1 MDHFLKPIWSRS
13 ELYLNFRLKTPRKTG
28 PLSGSPTGWLTL
40 FNYCDGAMVA
50 VGYLETLLKVEGWW
64 EKMSSRP
71 RPAAVAGDVLCCLVL
86 SFWDYDGSLLS
97 SWWSTLLCCPWF
109 LQHTGCSSLVT
120 LSLSWPANQKLLSQ
134 KHDVSHLVDLILS
147 LNNLCFI
154 QWMQRDLGHSNSKIE
169 IYRIFCKQ

>member
-1 MDHFLKPIWSRS
+1 MDHFLEPICILS
-13 ELYLNFRLKTPRKTG
+13 ELYLNFRLKTPMKTG

-86 SFWDYDGSLLS
+86 SFLDYEGSLLLMINF
-97 SWWSTLLCCPWF
+97 TQL
-109 LQHTGCSSLVT
+109 SLVPPT
-120 LSLSWPANQKLLSQ
+120 HWLLLSCHTQ
-134 KHDVSHLVDLILS
+134 SFLASKPKIIVTETWCQSSRGFNFIL
-147 LNNLCFI
+147 
-154 QWMQRDLGHSNSKIE
+154 E
-169 IYRIFCKQ
+169 